1 MINKIYEKI
10 KHIIKE
16 NISFLV
22 SLVVVFLVFYIELP
36 VVIYTPGGKVD
47 LSSRVEVEGGYKSKG
62 ELDLAYV
69 TMVRS
74 SIPNVLLS
82 YVIPNWDLQKI
93 SDVVYDNMDMDQT
106 IEVDKIS
113 MENGINNAIIAA
125 YNEAHKEVKIKSEK
139 LKVIYV
145 DKKSKSNIEVGDEIL
160 FIDNKNVK
168 NIDDIKEI
176 IDEKDINDEIIV
188 KIKRNEKEREIKSN
202 LIEINGEKKLG
213 IATLSIYKLD
223 TNPKVKEK
231 SKKSESGSSGGLMT
245 SLAIYNAL
253 VKEDI
258 THGDIIIGTGT
269 IDENGNVGD
278 IDGIKYKILGA
289 EKKKAKVF
297 LCPEKNYKEAMKIK
311 KKNKLKIEV
320 KSVKTL
326 KEAIEYLESRK

>member
-93 SDVVYDNMDMDQT
+93 SDVVYDDMDMDQT

-145 DKKSKSNIEVGDEIL
+145 DKNSKSNIEVGDEIL

-213 IATLSIYKLD
+213 IATLSIYELD
-223 TNPKVKEK
+223 TNPKVKVK